1 MSLRPS
7 GDMTPAQITAAVRS
21 FYDAEVDHRDGL
33 TKQDWK
39 LDERAA
45 FLDRLRAAEAVTLL
59 EIGAGTGQDSV
70 FFAGAGLTVVAVDLS
85 PEMVARCRA
94 KGIEAYERDF
104 LRLGFEPGA
113 FDAVYAMNCLVH
125 VPNADLPAVL
135 RAVRDVLAP
144 GGLFYVGLWG
154 GRPHEGTIEHDQH
167 MPKRFFAR
175 RTDKEIFE
183 YARECFE
190 VLDFHTVEDD
200 DRHFQALTLVRPV
213 ETP

>member
-1 MSLRPS
+1 MVSRYDDVLADLRAS
-7 GDMTPAQITAAVRS
+7 YDRGAAKRES
-21 FYDAEVDHRDGL
+21 MP
-33 TKQDWK
+33 KQQFK
-39 LDERAA
+39 LAERAA
-45 FLDRLRAAEAVTLL
+45 FLDRLGVVEAKTLL

-167 MPKRFFAR
+167 MPKRFFAQ
-175 RTDKEIFE
+175 RTDEEIFE

-190 VLDFHTVEDD
+190 VVDFHTVEDD

>member
-1 MSLRPS
+1 MVSRYDDVLADLRAS
-7 GDMTPAQITAAVRS
+7 YDGAA
-21 FYDAEVDHRDGL
+21 AERESMPR
-33 TKQDWK
+33 QQFK

-45 FLDRLRAAEAVTLL
+45 FLDRLDVVEAKTLL

-70 FFAGAGLTVVAVDLS
+70 FFADAGLRVVAVDLS

-104 LRLGFEPGA
+104 LRLGFEPA
-113 FDAVYAMNCLVH
+113 TFDAVYAMNCLVH

-135 RAVRDVLAP
+135 RAVRDVLTP
-144 GGLFYVGLWG
+144 GGLFYLGLWG
-154 GRPHEGTIEHDQH
+154 GRPHEGTIEQDQH
-167 MPKRFFAR
+167 VPKRFFAS

-190 VLDFHTVEDD
+190 VVDFHTVEDD
-200 DRHFQALTLVRPV
+200 DRHFQSLTLVRPV
-213 ETP
+213 DTP

>member
-1 MSLRPS
+1 MVSRYDDVLADLRAS
-7 GDMTPAQITAAVRS
+7 YDGAA
-21 FYDAEVDHRDGL
+21 AERESMP
-33 TKQDWK
+33 KQQFK

-45 FLDRLRAAEAVTLL
+45 FLDRLDVVEAKTLL

-70 FFAGAGLTVVAVDLS
+70 FFADAGLRVVAVDLS

-94 KGIEAYERDF
+94 KGIEAYERDV

-135 RAVRDVLAP
+135 RAVRDVLTP
-144 GGLFYVGLWG
+144 GGLFYLGLWG
-154 GRPHEGTIEHDQH
+154 GRPYEGTVEHDQH
-167 MPKRFFAR
+167 VPKRFFAR

-190 VLDFHTVEDD
+190 VVDFHTVEDE

>member
-1 MSLRPS
+1 MVSRYDDVLADLRAS
-7 GDMTPAQITAAVRS
+7 YDRGAAERES
-21 FYDAEVDHRDGL
+21 MP
-33 TKQDWK
+33 KQQFK
-39 LDERAA
+39 LAERAA
-45 FLDRLRAAEAVTLL
+45 FLDRLGVVEAKTLL

-167 MPKRFFAR
+167 MPKRFFAC

>member
-1 MSLRPS
+1 MVSRYDDVLADLRAS
-7 GDMTPAQITAAVRS
+7 YDRGAAERES
-21 FYDAEVDHRDGL
+21 MP
-33 TKQDWK
+33 KQQFK
-39 LDERAA
+39 LAERAA
-45 FLDRLRAAEAVTLL
+45 FLDRLGVVEAKTLL

-190 VLDFHTVEDD
+190 VVDFHTVEDD

>member
-1 MSLRPS
+1 MVSRYDDVLADLRAS
-7 GDMTPAQITAAVRS
+7 YDGAA
-21 FYDAEVDHRDGL
+21 AERESMP
-33 TKQDWK
+33 KQQFK

-45 FLDRLRAAEAVTLL
+45 FLDRLDVVEAKTLL

-70 FFAGAGLTVVAVDLS
+70 FFADAGLRVVAVDLS

-94 KGIEAYERDF
+94 NGIEAYERDV

-135 RAVRDVLAP
+135 RAIRDVLTP
-144 GGLFYVGLWG
+144 GGLFYLGLWG
-154 GRPHEGTIEHDQH
+154 GRPYEGTVEHDQH
-167 MPKRFFAR
+167 VPKRFFAR

-183 YARECFE
+183 YARESFE
-190 VLDFHTVEDD
+190 VVDFHTVEDE